1 MWMTRLVKALVVIG
15 LFSGLMLILGLCL
28 ALWKFILFA

>member
-1 MWMTRLVKALVVIG
+1 MNKLVKAIVLIG